1 MNRSRAAVPFLL
13 SVLALTGLQGCAIGL
28 VKSLH
33 DVSYLEQAPIPKN
46 ATTRE
51 ISQEFSE
58 NVILGMIGNTRFV
71 EEDWKTFQQL
81 CPRGTIMNPFARYS
95 TDLGFF
101 AYKLKLH
108 FSGTCVQGLDVH

>member
-1 MNRSRAAVPFLL
+1 MNRFRSSLPAAL
-13 SVLALTGLQGCAIGL
+13 SVLALAGLQGCALGL

-33 DVSYLEQAPIPKN
+33 DVSYLEQSPLPKK
-46 ATTRE
+46 AISRE
-51 ISQEFSE
+51 ISRDFSE

-71 EEDWKTFQQL
+71 DEDWKTFQTL
-81 CPRGTIMNPFARYS
+81 CPQGTIMNPFVRYS

-108 FSGTCVQGLDVH
+108 FSGTCVQGLEVD